1 VGDPGSSQVAAV
13 AGETPVHT
21 GGLRERFLRWRD
33 RLLGKPAFH
42 RAATRFPLTR
52 PIARRRARALFDLSA
67 GFVYS
72 QILFAC
78 VRAGLF
84 DLLADGPRSTA
95 AIASATGLPE
105 AGALR
110 LLRGAASLRLVQPA
124 GEGAWRLG
132 NQGAVMLGNP
142 SIGAMVSH
150 HERLY
155 ADLADPL
162 ALLGGRADTQLAK
175 LWPYAAG
182 EREDMAAA
190 EVAAYSEL
198 MAASQSLLSEDI
210 LDACGVGDSGHWLD
224 VGGGEGVFLCA
235 ALRRNSALRGTVFDL
250 PQVATRARE
259 RLLQSGLAAR
269 AEAVG
274 GDMFNDPWPAG
285 ADTISLVRVLH
296 DHDDAPARA
305 LVARARETLP
315 PGGRLVIAEPMAGTR
330 GAEAMGDGYFG
341 FYLLAMGSG
350 RPRTAGELTRWVL
363 EAGFDRC
370 RELKTAQPMLARV
383 LVAERDNADVK
394 ST

>member
-1 VGDPGSSQVAAV
+1 VGEPAGSHVATV
-13 AGETPVHT
+13 GETPPRA
-21 GGLRERFLRWRD
+21 GGLRERLLSFRD
-33 RLLGKPAFH
+33 RLLGNPSFH
-42 RAATRFPLTR
+42 RAAARFPLTR

-105 AGALR
+105 EGALR
-110 LLRGAASLRLVQPA
+110 LLRGAAALRLVQGA
-124 GEGAWRLG
+124 GDGFWRLG
-132 NQGAVMLGNP
+132 EQGAVMLGNA

-162 ALLGGRADTQLAK
+162 ALLGGRADTNLAR

-182 EREDMAAA
+182 ERDAMAAE

-198 MAASQSLLSEDI
+198 MAGSQSLLSEDI
-210 LDACGVGDSGHWLD
+210 LDACGAAGSRHWLD
-224 VGGGEGVFLCA
+224 VGGGEGVFLAA
-235 ALRRNSALRGTVFDL
+235 ALRRNSALRGTVMDL

-259 RLLQSGLAAR
+259 RLLQCGLAAR

-305 LVARARETLP
+305 LVARAREALP

-341 FYLLAMGSG
+341 FYLWAMGSG
-350 RPRTAGELTRWVL
+350 RPRTAEELRRWVL

-383 LVAERDNADVK
+383 LVAEREGQDVK